1 MILCRVFLEWL
12 PAIGQYSAN
21 KIYFSLR
28 WRKSESLNSK
38 GEKFILSAKDNSF
51 CGDKN
56 PTHLGYFYLKK
67 FWLTWLTGWL
77 ITWVLQKSSSLIGQL
92 ATIHICD
99 WLTKVKQIYESSF
112 LLVHDCDSLQ
122 LRTIALSFNFESSYE
137 FYENIFSSK

>member
-92 ATIHICD
+92 ATVHNCD
-99 WLTKVKQIYESSF
+99 WLLKKKRIYKLSSISPWSKRSNKG
-112 LLVHDCDSLQ
+112 CPKK
-122 LRTIALSFNFESSYE
+122 TAT
-137 FYENIFSSK
+137 FYMYNWQQIFSPQ